1 MIDRILLMRSNGQK
15 FQAPEEPNS
24 RGNCLLPAV
33 VSASASVGSRVV
45 RWAFAF
51 AFAGA
56 RQVNGLVGKKGSLS
70 TQRASSTP
78 QSPARSQS
86 GLESR

>member
-1 MIDRILLMRSNGQK
+1 MIDSILLVRLGGQK
-15 FQAPEEPNS
+15 FQAAGEPNS

-33 VSASASVGSRVV
+33 VSVGSRVV

-70 TQRASSTP
+70 TQR
-78 QSPARSQS
+78 
-86 GLESR
+86 

>member
-1 MIDRILLMRSNGQK
+1 MRSNGQK

-33 VSASASVGSRVV
+33 VSASVGSRVV
-45 RWAFAF
+45 RWAFAFAF

-78 QSPARSQS
+78 QPPAARSQS

>member
-15 FQAPEEPNS
+15 FQAAGEPNS

-33 VSASASVGSRVV
+33 VSVGSRVV

-78 QSPARSQS
+78 QPPAARSQS

>member
-1 MIDRILLMRSNGQK
+1 MRSNGQK
-15 FQAPEEPNS
+15 FQAAGEPNS

-33 VSASASVGSRVV
+33 VSVGSRVV

-56 RQVNGLVGKKGSLS
+56 RQVNGLVGKKESLS

-78 QSPARSQS
+78 QPPAARSQS

>member
-15 FQAPEEPNS
+15 FQAAGEPNS

-33 VSASASVGSRVV
+33 VSVGSRVV

-51 AFAGA
+51 ALAFAGA

-78 QSPARSQS
+78 QPPAARSQS

>member
-1 MIDRILLMRSNGQK
+1 MRSNGQK
-15 FQAPEEPNS
+15 FQAAGEPNS

-33 VSASASVGSRVV
+33 VSVGSRVV
-45 RWAFAF
+45 RWAFAFAFAF

-56 RQVNGLVGKKGSLS
+56 RQVNGLVGKKESLS

-78 QSPARSQS
+78 QPPARSQS

>member
-1 MIDRILLMRSNGQK
+1 MRSNGQK
-15 FQAPEEPNS
+15 FQAAKEPNS
-24 RGNCLLPAV
+24 RGNCLLLPAV
-33 VSASASVGSRVV
+33 VSVGSRVV

-78 QSPARSQS
+78 QPPAARSQS